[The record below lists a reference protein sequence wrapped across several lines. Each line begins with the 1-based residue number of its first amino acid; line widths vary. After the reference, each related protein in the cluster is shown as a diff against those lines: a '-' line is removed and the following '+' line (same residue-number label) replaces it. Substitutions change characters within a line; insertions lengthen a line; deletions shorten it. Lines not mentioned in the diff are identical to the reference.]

1 MSRPYAPTSRDP
13 TLAAK
18 LHHYLAGYRRRLGM
32 MAVVSVAGA
41 VFEAAS
47 LAALVP
53 LVAAIASP
61 EKRFVVNLGRG
72 LGERTFGVEQLFLI
86 CFVAVVGRA
95 GIQFTAAWLDA
106 RTSGRYASN
115 TRRRL
120 IGDFLAASW
129 TRQSEERLGHLQ
141 LLLTE
146 NVSHGLTCLRSVVQ
160 MLVSGCNFLV
170 LLLTSLWVDST
181 AAVMLLAAAAV
192 LFLVVRPLSS
202 FARTHGKEK
211 TSLNTSFSTAV
222 NQAVG
227 LAREVRIYGAV
238 AQVRDSLNRTIDRL
252 QQSRDSHLL
261 ASASLPV
268 IYQNTAALI
277 VLAGLAWVYFG
288 SSAGLA
294 GLATS
299 AILLVRA
306 FSYTQNLQV
315 AYHHVV
321 EALPYLDQLEEA
333 SARYRETAPHS
344 GEERIATIDRLE
356 FDDVSFA
363 YPDGVQAIS
372 NVSFFVEQGDAV
384 GVVGPSGSGKST
396 LIQLLL
402 RLRSPDSGA
411 LLING
416 RPAESAAHEC
426 WFHRIGFVPQEP
438 ILLDDSIEENIRFY
452 RDITPEAVRNA
463 ARMAGIHDEIEAMA
477 AGYQTQAGERGAS
490 LSGGQRQR
498 ICIARALAGGPQVI
512 VFDEPTSALDVHSEA
527 CIQASLRQV
536 KGSVTLIIVAHR
548 LSTLNICDKVMIL
561 RDGRMQSFGPPKELA
576 QTDAYYS
583 EALRLAR
590 VE

>member
-1 MSRPYAPTSRDP
+1 MV
-13 TLAAK
+13 K
-18 LHHYLAGYRRRLGM
+18 LHRYLAGFRRRLGIL
-32 MAVVSVAGA
+32 AVVSVVGA
-41 VFEAAS
+41 LLEAAS
-47 LAALVP
+47 LATLVP

-61 EKRFVVNLGRG
+61 EKQFVVNFGG
-72 LGERTFGVEQLFLI
+72 GFGERTFGVEQLFLI
-86 CFVAVVGRA
+86 CIVAVIGRA
-95 GIQFTAAWLDA
+95 GMQFAAAWLDA

-129 TRQSEERLGHLQ
+129 ARQSEERTGHLQ

-160 MLVSGCNFLV
+160 ILVSGCNFLV

-192 LFLVVRPLSS
+192 LFLVVRPLSN
-202 FARTHGKEK
+202 FARSHGKEK
-211 TSLNTSFSTAV
+211 TSLNTAFSAAV

-252 QQSRDSHLL
+252 QRSRDSHLL

-288 SSAGLA
+288 AAAGLA

-321 EALPYLDQLEEA
+321 EALPYLDQLEEVA
-333 SARYRETAPHS
+333 ARYRETAPKS
-344 GEERIATIDRLE
+344 GEERIATVDRLE
-356 FDDVSFA
+356 FDDVSFE
-363 YPDGVQAIS
+363 YRDGEPSLS
-372 NVSFFVEQGDAV
+372 NVSFAIEQGDSV

-402 RLRSPDSGA
+402 RLRSPASGA
-411 LLING
+411 FLVNG
-416 RPAESAAHEC
+416 RPAESVAHES

-438 ILLDDSIEENIRFY
+438 ILLDDTIEENIRFY
-452 RDITPEAVRNA
+452 RDIASAAVREA
-463 ARMAGIHDEIEAMA
+463 ARMAGIHDEIEAMP
-477 AGYQTQAGERGAS
+477 AGYQTSAGERGAS

-498 ICIARALAGGPQVI
+498 ICIARALAGDPQVI

-527 CIQASLRQV
+527 CIQDSLRQV
-536 KGSVTLIIVAHR
+536 KGSVTLFIVAHR
-548 LSTLNICDKVMIL
+548 LTTLNICDKVMVL
-561 RDGRMQSFGPPKELA
+561 RDGRLQSFGPPKELA
-576 QTDAYYS
+576 ETDAYYS